1 MTVENLNLA
10 LEDYIQLNSVNGTTI
25 ILAGFRIK
33 KLKGNQL
40 LEYDI
45 SNFTPFAVLVIE
57 KIC

>member
-33 KLKGNQL
+33 KLKGN
-40 LEYDI
+40 
-45 SNFTPFAVLVIE
+45 
-57 KIC
+57 